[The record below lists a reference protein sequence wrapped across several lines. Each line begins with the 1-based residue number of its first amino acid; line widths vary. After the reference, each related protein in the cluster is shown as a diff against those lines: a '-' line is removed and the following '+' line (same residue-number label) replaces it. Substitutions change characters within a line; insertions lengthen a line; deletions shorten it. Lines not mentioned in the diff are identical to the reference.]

1 MNSGN
6 FAIEIFA
13 DNQPTVLE
21 KLLQVTR
28 FRGYTISGLNVK
40 TSDDEASLNIQLTI
54 NLKECAELTREN
66 EIQKLF
72 NQLSKL
78 FDIKHVNLS
87 HRRVEKCS
95 LATNRHQAY
104 S

>member
-1 MNSGN
+1 MNSED

-28 FRGYTISGLNVK
+28 FRGYAVSALDVK
-40 TSDDEASLNIQLTI
+40 TVNNESDLNISLTV
-54 NLKECAELTREN
+54 NLKACAEPTREN
-66 EIQKLF
+66 EMQKLF

-78 FDIKHVNLS
+78 FDIKHVNLI
-87 HRRVEKCS
+87 HRRLEKRS
-95 LATNRHQAY
+95 LPTNRQQAVY
-104 S
+104 

>member
-1 MNSGN
+1 MNSED

-21 KLLQVTR
+21 RLLQVTR
-28 FRGYTISGLNVK
+28 FRGYPVSGLNVK
-40 TSDDEASLNIQLTI
+40 TSDDGASLDIQLTV
-54 NLKECAELTREN
+54 NLKECAEPTREN
-66 EIQKLF
+66 EMQKLF

-87 HRRVEKCS
+87 HRRLEKRNLCS
-95 LATNRHQAY
+95 KRQRIY
-104 S
+104 C

>member
-1 MNSGN
+1 MNSED
-6 FAIEIFA
+6 FAIEIVA

-28 FRGYTISGLNVK
+28 FRGYPISALNVK
-40 TSDDEASLNIQLTI
+40 TSDDESSLNIQLTV

-66 EIQKLF
+66 EMQKLF

-87 HRRVEKCS
+87 HRRLEKRNLIS
-95 LATNRHQAY
+95 NRHKIY
-104 S
+104 C

>member
-1 MNSGN
+1 MNSED

-28 FRGYTISGLNVK
+28 FRGYAISGLNVK
-40 TSDDEASLNIQLTI
+40 TSDDQETLNIQLTV
-54 NLKECAELTREN
+54 NLNECAEPTREN
-66 EIQKLF
+66 EMQKLF

-87 HRRVEKCS
+87 HRRVEKRS
-95 LATNRHQAY
+95 LSTNRHQAY
-104 S
+104 C